1 MKYVK
6 TFEERKS
13 SDYNNQYLTKEEESL
28 LSVFITDY
36 IKRLNI
42 LDKIDDL
49 TLTELESDRFQHRTI
64 FNNLIGINNSYTD
77 TNSFYKNIDKFIKE
91 KNINSSSL
99 INRKSIFKIED
110 NIYKYYKPEFTN
122 KLDNKIIELLSNIPN
137 LEIIKKYYNEY
148 SYYFTSKVKNAF
160 SYIFNTDKFNI

>member
-28 LSVFITDY
+28 LSDFITNY

-64 FNNLIGINNSYTD
+64 FNNLIGINNS
-77 TNSFYKNIDKFIKE
+77 
-91 KNINSSSL
+91 
-99 INRKSIFKIED
+99 
-110 NIYKYYKPEFTN
+110 
-122 KLDNKIIELLSNIPN
+122 
-137 LEIIKKYYNEY
+137 
-148 SYYFTSKVKNAF
+148 
-160 SYIFNTDKFNI
+160 